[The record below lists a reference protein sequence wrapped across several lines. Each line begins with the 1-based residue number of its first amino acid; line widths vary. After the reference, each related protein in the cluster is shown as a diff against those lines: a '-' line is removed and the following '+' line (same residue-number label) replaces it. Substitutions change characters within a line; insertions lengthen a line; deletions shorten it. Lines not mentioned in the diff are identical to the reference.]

1 MIVETAS
8 AWKCYHPWLSTKGDG
23 DGGYEKEMEESLED
37 AYDDDVGRNGFYG
50 GFYRSSDSC
59 ESQDSIIDDRPAP
72 VFVSY
77 DCYPSSLCSEEMFD
91 IFDEHDKGTEKKV
104 RWRDT

>member
-1 MIVETAS
+1 MS
-8 AWKCYHPWLSTKGDG
+8 LSCSSKISNISSEQSDD

-37 AYDDDVGRNGFYG
+37 AYDDEVGRNGFYG

-77 DCYPSSLCSEEMFD
+77 DCYPSSPLID
-91 IFDEHDKGTEKKV
+91 NHGG
-104 RWRDT
+104 